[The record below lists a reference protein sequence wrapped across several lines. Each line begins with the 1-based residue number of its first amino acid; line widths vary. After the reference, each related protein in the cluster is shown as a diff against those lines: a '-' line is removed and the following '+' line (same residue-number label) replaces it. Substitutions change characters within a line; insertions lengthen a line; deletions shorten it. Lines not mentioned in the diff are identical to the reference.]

1 MDTMSLGRQV
11 IRPIGRIG
19 AYCIELIV
27 DVWALDRERRALQSL
42 DDATLKDIGLSR
54 ADVEAETL
62 KPFWRR

>member
-19 AYCIELIV
+19 AYWIELIV
-27 DVWALDRERRALQSL
+27 DIWALNRERSVLRSL
-42 DDATLKDIGLSR
+42 DDAMLKDIGLSR
-54 ADVEAETL
+54 ADVEAEAS

>member
-1 MDTMSLGRQV
+1 MNTMSLGRHM

-27 DVWALDRERRALQSL
+27 DIWALDRERRVLQSL
-42 DDATLKDIGLSR
+42 DDAMLKDIGLSR
-54 ADVEAETL
+54 ADVEAEMS